1 MLLQN
6 VLSYL
11 YFTSDAGLS
20 LLFHPNKDLLLEELE
35 GYFSLLKFGFS
46 NLELRHFTFIYDLL
60 NICVYQL
67 HVRPVIL
74 EISHHYHFF
83 SLSST
88 EPHFLHAIE
97 YGNYVYFFFSEIA
110 VEYTTLGK
118 VRYSFQS
125 RHSTNLCCVLF
136 KLVVVSARSQ
146 HAEHIPDCC
155 SVFCVGCV

>member
-35 GYFSLLKFGFS
+35 GPFSLLKFGFS
-46 NLELRHFTFIYDLL
+46 FLELRHFTFIYDLL

-67 HVRPVIL
+67 YVQPVIL

-83 SLSST
+83 LVLYRAPFPPCHRVWELRVLLLQRDRSGVHHSWQGEVLISEQT
-88 EPHFLHAIE
+88 LHKF
-97 YGNYVYFFFSEIA
+97 V
-110 VEYTTLGK
+110 
-118 VRYSFQS
+118 
-125 RHSTNLCCVLF
+125 LC
-136 KLVVVSARSQ
+136 VV
-146 HAEHIPDCC
+146 
-155 SVFCVGCV
+155 